1 MEYYTANL
9 YVIYEKDE
17 AATYESTTTDEVKG
31 VYWDSLAGKKI
42 AVQSGTTADLFL
54 GDELAEGGTLYETG
68 ADKVDYDALSTAVAD
83 IGLNANVLIIDE
95 LPAKKLIEGKDTLTC
110 APLYY
115 QGGEGEA
122 DEAAID
128 TYAICVTKGQTELL
142 NAINEVLKELG
153 KDGVQALVDK
163 HLGL

>member
-1 MEYYTANL
+1 MDQKTLAYLNL
-9 YVIYEKDE
+9 RAI
-17 AATYESTTTDEVKG
+17 
-31 VYWDSLAGKKI
+31 
-42 AVQSGTTADLFL
+42 L
-54 GDELAEGGTLYETG
+54 GSIPRLCEMVPE
-68 ADKVDYDALSTAVAD
+68 
-83 IGLNANVLIIDE
+83 
-95 LPAKKLIEGKDTLTC
+95 AKKLIEGKDTLTC